1 MYIEQFSAAG
11 QLTEQAVENLM
22 TVATSRTPAIT
33 MTIGT
38 RTVQLPVLPVCWPEL
53 DVRAGTPIT
62 VETADPDA
70 LREFVTT
77 FQRVTGAPD

>member
-11 QLTEQAVENLM
+11 QLTDQAVEELM

-33 MTIGT
+33 LTVGA

-53 DVRAGTPIT
+53 AVGAGTPVT
-62 VETADPDA
+62 VETTDPNA

-77 FQRVTGAPD
+77 FQRVTAARD